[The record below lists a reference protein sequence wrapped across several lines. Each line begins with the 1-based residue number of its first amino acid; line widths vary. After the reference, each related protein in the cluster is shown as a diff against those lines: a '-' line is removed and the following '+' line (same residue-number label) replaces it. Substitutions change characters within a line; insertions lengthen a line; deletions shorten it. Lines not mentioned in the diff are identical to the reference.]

1 MTAPLILCI
10 EDEPALR
17 DDIAFDLRDAGY
29 EVLTAADADQALTLL
44 EGQRPDLIL
53 CDIVMPG
60 MDGKALLAHLRQR
73 RPDLDAVPFLFLTA
87 LTSRAQVIDGRIAG
101 ADDYVAKPIDY
112 DLLRATVAAR
122 LRQVTRL
129 RDAQPDGAGLAAL
142 DLLSLGVVLLAV
154 DGSVI
159 HANISARKL
168 APLAGIALSGRV
180 TGQGEDGR
188 RLSALID
195 RLLTPGGD
203 AEEALRLHSGAAAGA
218 AVMVAGLRLR
228 REGPGGRAR
237 AMLVLSDPDRVA
249 PMGDAMLGQLF
260 GLTPTEARVASLL
273 AEGLRRDQ
281 IAAQIGISQTTVA
294 FHLRNI
300 FGKTGAGRQ
309 AELVGLIL
317 SMPLVTGEV

>member
-101 ADDYVAKPIDY
+101 ADDYLTKPIDY

-122 LRQVTRL
+122 LGQVTRL

-142 DLLSLGVVLLAV
+142 DLLSLGVVLLDA
-154 DGSVI
+154 DGSVV
-159 HANISARKL
+159 HANLSARKL
-168 APLAGIALSGRV
+168 APLAGITLSGRV
-180 TGQGEDGR
+180 SGTGEDGR
-188 RLSALID
+188 RLAALID
-195 RLLTPGGD
+195 RLLTPGGE
-203 AEEALRLHSGAAAGA
+203 AEEALRLQAGA

-228 REGPGGRAR
+228 RDGPGGRAR
-237 AMLVLSDPDRVA
+237 AMLVLRDPDRVA

-317 SMPLVTGEV
+317 SMPLLTGEV